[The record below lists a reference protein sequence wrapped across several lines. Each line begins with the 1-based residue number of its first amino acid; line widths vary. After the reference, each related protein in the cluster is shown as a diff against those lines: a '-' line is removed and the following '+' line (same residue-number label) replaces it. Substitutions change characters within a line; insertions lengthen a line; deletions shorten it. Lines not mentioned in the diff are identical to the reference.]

1 MTMFMGQF
9 TDPFTD
15 GRGDAASTLGGASS
29 NAADGGAASRLF
41 GTAAGADYWFW
52 AYTLASFALAGGGTN
67 FSVTNGGKGRSGLFR
82 AEAFMRHHRSCGDA
96 PRERKTPRSYA
107 GKGVVRY
114 VW

>member
-29 NAADGGAASRLF
+29 NAADGGAASHLF
-41 GTAAGADYWFW
+41 GTVAGADCRFW

-67 FSVTNGGKGRSGLFR
+67 FCVTNGGKGRSGLSQ
-82 AEAFMRHHRSCGDA
+82 AEAFLRHHRNCGDA